1 MAVEI
6 KVPSVGESITE
17 GILSRWLKKD
27 GDAVRSGEP
36 LFELETDKATQ
47 EVPSPADGV
56 LSIGVKEGERVTIDS
71 IVGSINPQGKP
82 KPRQPD
88 TEPAAKPAKREA
100 DERPREADERPRET
114 ILSPAAR
121 QMVADADVDVRQ
133 LHGSGREGRITKEDV
148 LTYLEQQKP
157 SAPAA
162 KPPAAEKPKTPEPPP
177 PAPTPVTTGQ
187 RETRERMSSIR
198 QRIAARLVEA
208 QQTAAILTT
217 FNEIDM
223 SAVMA
228 LRAKYKEAFQK
239 KHGVSLG
246 FMGFF
251 VKACVE
257 ALRAFPVVN
266 ARIDGNDIIYHHYYD
281 LGVAVSTDKGLMVPV
296 LHDAERKSFAQ
307 IEKDIAALAQKAREG
322 KITINDLQ
330 GGTFTIT
337 NGGVFGSLLS
347 TPIVNPPQSGILGMH
362 AIQKR
367 PVAVD
372 EQVVIR
378 PMMYVA
384 LSYDHRLID
393 GREAV
398 RFLVRVK
405 ECIEAPERIL
415 LEM

>member
-17 GILSRWLKKD
+17 GVLSRWLKKD
-27 GDAVRSGEP
+27 GEAVRTGEP

-56 LSIGVKEGERVTIDS
+56 LSIAVKEGEPVAIGSVVGRVD
-71 IVGSINPQGKP
+71 PQGKP
-82 KPRQPD
+82 KPGKTD
-88 TEPAAKPAKREA
+88 NEPAPAKA
-100 DERPREADERPRET
+100 APRET
-114 ILSPAAR
+114 VLSPAAR
-121 QMVADADVDVRQ
+121 QMVADTGVDIQ
-133 LHGSGREGRITKEDV
+133 HLHGSGREGRITKGDV

-157 SAPAA
+157 AASPA
-162 KPPAAEKPKTPEPPP
+162 KPPAAEKPKVAERAPP
-177 PAPTPVTTGQ
+177 PAPVPTGERQ
-187 RETRERMSSIR
+187 TRERMSSIR

-208 QQTAAILTT
+208 QQAAAILTT
-217 FNEIDM
+217 FNEIDIT
-223 SAVMA
+223 AVMA
-228 LRAKYKEAFQK
+228 LRARYKEAFQK
-239 KHGVSLG
+239 KHGVALG
-246 FMGFF
+246 LMGFF

-266 ARIDGNDIIYHHYYD
+266 ARIDGNDILYHHYYD

-296 LHDAERKSFAQ
+296 VRDADHKSFAQ
-307 IEKDIAALAQKAREG
+307 LEKEIAALAQKAREG
-322 KITINDLQ
+322 KITVNDLQ

-337 NGGVFGSLLS
+337 NGGIFGSLLS
-347 TPIVNPPQSGILGMH
+347 TPIINPPQSGILGMH
-362 AIQKR
+362 TIQKR
-367 PVAVD
+367 PVAID

-398 RFLVRVK
+398 GFLVRVK
-405 ECIEAPERIL
+405 ECVEAPERIL